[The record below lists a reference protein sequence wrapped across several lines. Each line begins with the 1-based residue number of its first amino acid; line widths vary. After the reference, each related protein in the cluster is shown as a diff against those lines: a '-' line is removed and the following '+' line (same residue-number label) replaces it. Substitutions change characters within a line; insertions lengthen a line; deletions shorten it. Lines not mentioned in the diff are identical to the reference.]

1 MSILTR
7 EQAEH
12 LQFCKDDD
20 YLASI
25 WEQMIEEH
33 PNCHIA
39 VYKEK
44 IVATG
49 EHLADVLAELDHKG
63 VPRRLA
69 VIQFTSTEPLLVIL

>member
-20 YLASI
+20 YLASV
-25 WEQMIEEH
+25 WEQMVEEH
-33 PNCHIA
+33 PDSHIA

-44 IVATG
+44 VVATG
-49 EHLADVLAELDHKG
+49 ELLADVLAELDDKG

>member
-1 MSILTR
+1 MSTLTR

-20 YLASI
+20 YLASV
-25 WEQMIEEH
+25 WEKMIEEH

-44 IVATG
+44 VVATG
-49 EHLADVLAELDHKG
+49 ELLADVLAELDDKG